1 MEEALDTS
9 SKAIGNAGGSWIPK
23 GTVTI
28 GRRLYIISCGD
39 LEHPEGFLNQ
49 QNNLRGAIWDDI
61 RASLPVAQATNSRDE
76 QVHANVIL
84 QQRVQECGIVV
95 QVVLAIP
102 GTILV
107 DPRISVPG
115 E

>member
-1 MEEALDTS
+1 M
-9 SKAIGNAGGSWIPK
+9 
-23 GTVTI
+23 
-28 GRRLYIISCGD
+28 
-39 LEHPEGFLNQ
+39 
-49 QNNLRGAIWDDI
+49 
-61 RASLPVAQATNSRDE
+61 ASLPVAQATNSLGE
-76 QVHANVIL
+76 QVPANVIL
-84 QQRVQECGIVV
+84 QQRVQQCDIVV